1 MKSRPITE
9 KLKSRKLWLS
19 IVCVVSGIA
28 MVFGVEG
35 SEIERIVVTISGV
48 ITMLGGT
55 ALFNVPESKVDAAS
69 SVPIIIPAIEGEN
82 PKESQDDCL

>member
-48 ITMLGGT
+48 VTMLGGA
-55 ALFNVPESKVDAAS
+55 ALFNVPESKVDAVS
-69 SVPIIIPAIEGEN
+69 SVPVIIPEIAEEN
-82 PKESQDDCL
+82 PEESQDDCL